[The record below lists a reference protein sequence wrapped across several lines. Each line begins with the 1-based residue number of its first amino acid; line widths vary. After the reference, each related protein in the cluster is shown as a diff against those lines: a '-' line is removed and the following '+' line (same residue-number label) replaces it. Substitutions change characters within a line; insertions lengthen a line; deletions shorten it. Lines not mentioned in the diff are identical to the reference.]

1 MRALQRF
8 NISILMIGILVLS
21 KSVVFAGVDE
31 ADEAAET
38 PTPLVAAPKRPEG
51 GGPTD
56 PNASNSFLVT
66 SEDAPEIDKEA
77 VFHRWARR
85 NLADNRSVRDLRFG
99 PIFESFSSILPPIRD
114 WMMCG
119 EFNAKSQGG
128 GYAGITG
135 FIFVLRQDDAGK
147 WYIPIGW
154 SERHAHYREHCLK
167 FEKNG

>member
-1 MRALQRF
+1 MRAVHIF
-8 NISILMIGILVLS
+8 NLCCIALGTVIISS
-21 KSVVFAGVDE
+21 AVVFAGVDE
-31 ADEAAET
+31 ADEA
-38 PTPLVAAPKRPEG
+38 PQAAPSKVERPSS
-51 GGPTD
+51 TD

-99 PIFESFSSILPPIRD
+99 PVFESFSSIIPPIQD

-119 EFNAKSQGG
+119 EFNAKSEGG
-128 GYAGITG
+128 GYAGLVG
-135 FIFVLRQDDAGK
+135 FLFLLREYDN
-147 WYIPIGW
+147 GW
-154 SERHAHYREHCLK
+154 KIQVARSDRHAHYREHCLK

>member
-1 MRALQRF
+1 MRAVHIF
-8 NISILMIGILVLS
+8 NLCCIALGTVIISS
-21 KSVVFAGVDE
+21 AVVFAGVDE
-31 ADEAAET
+31 ADEA
-38 PTPLVAAPKRPEG
+38 PQAAPSKVERPSS
-51 GGPTD
+51 TD

-99 PIFESFSSILPPIRD
+99 PVFESFSSIIPPIQD

-119 EFNAKSQGG
+119 EFNAKSEGG
-128 GYAGITG
+128 GYAGLVG
-135 FIFVLRQDDAGK
+135 FLFVLREDDN
-147 WYIPIGW
+147 GW
-154 SERHAHYREHCLK
+154 KIQVARSDRHAHYREHCLK

>member
-1 MRALQRF
+1 MRAVHIF
-8 NISILMIGILVLS
+8 NLCCIALGTVIISAA
-21 KSVVFAGVDE
+21 VVFAGADE
-31 ADEAAET
+31 ADEA
-38 PTPLVAAPKRPEG
+38 PQAAPSKVERPSS
-51 GGPTD
+51 TD

-99 PIFESFSSILPPIRD
+99 PVFESFSSIIPPIQD

-119 EFNAKSQGG
+119 EFNAKSEGG
-128 GYAGITG
+128 GYAGLVG
-135 FIFVLRQDDAGK
+135 FLFVLREDDN
-147 WYIPIGW
+147 GW
-154 SERHAHYREHCLK
+154 KIQVARSDRHAHYREHCLK

>member
-1 MRALQRF
+1 MRAVHIF
-8 NISILMIGILVLS
+8 NLCCIALGTVIISS
-21 KSVVFAGVDE
+21 AVVFAGVDE
-31 ADEAAET
+31 ADEA
-38 PTPLVAAPKRPEG
+38 PQAAPSKVERPSS
-51 GGPTD
+51 TD

-99 PIFESFSSILPPIRD
+99 PVFESLSSIIPPIQD

-119 EFNAKSQGG
+119 EFNAKSEGG
-128 GYAGITG
+128 GYAGLVG
-135 FIFVLRQDDAGK
+135 FLFVLREDDN
-147 WYIPIGW
+147 GW
-154 SERHAHYREHCLK
+154 KIQVARSDRHAHYREHCLK